1 MAKFKCIF
9 CNRSFVKETTLA
21 SHSCPKKLYHGDKDE
36 KYMIV
41 AIWCYNKFLARN
53 TYKQATIT
61 KFLESRHYME
71 FIKFARYVLEARIKG
86 YQDFMEWLCD
96 NNVKV
101 DHWRKEATYGKFI
114 KQHGLKESCQRA
126 LEKFVLCIQ
135 EWADE
140 QNKPIQD
147 FYIKAN
153 SPTILKLI
161 RDGKLSLWI
170 AVGTDIG
177 KQLLSK
183 MEDSELK
190 HLDEWLGDDLNKWS
204 RLIIKHQEDINWANS
219 VLKEMKFNGV

>member
-1 MAKFKCIF
+1 MAKFKCSF
-9 CNRSFVKETTLA
+9 CSRSFAKETTLA
-21 SHSCPKKLYHGDKDE
+21 THVCPKKLYHGDKDE

-53 TYKQATIT
+53 TYKQADIT
-61 KFLESRHYME
+61 KFLDSRHYME
-71 FIKFARYVLEARIKG
+71 FIKFSRYVLEARIKN

-101 DHWRKEATYGKFI
+101 DNWRKEATYGKFI
-114 KQHGLKESCQRA
+114 KQHALKESCQRA
-126 LEKFVLCIQ
+126 LEKFVLCTQ
-135 EWADE
+135 EWASE

-147 FYIKAN
+147 FYVGAN

-170 AVGTDIG
+170 AVGTDLG

-190 HLDEWLGDDLNKWS
+190 HLDEWIGDDLIKWS
-204 RLIIKHQEDINWANS
+204 RLFNIHQEDINWANS